1 MNSLVS
7 TTVQSSTGAP
17 QGTVKAPYLFA
28 LYTSDYRASHE
39 LCPVIKFADDSATV
53 GLINNDDH
61 THYEREI
68 ASFVEYCDRNHLEL
82 NVSKTKE
89 MIIDF
94 RRSRTS
100 PTPISIKNCDVQR
113 VNEYK
118 YLGVIID
125 DKLSWSSQI
134 DKIVTSL
141 KPRLYCLRKMNSF
154 NLRSEILWMLFN
166 SVL

>member
-17 QGTVKAPYLFA
+17 QGTVKAPYIFA
-28 LYTSDYRASHE
+28 LYTSDYRSSHE
-39 LCPVIKFADDSATV
+39 LCPVIKFADDSAMV
-53 GLINNDDH
+53 GLIKNDDH
-61 THYEREI
+61 THYEREP
-68 ASFVEYCDRNHLEL
+68 ASWNTVIGIIL

-89 MIIDF
+89 TIIDF

-125 DKLSWSSQI
+125 DKISWSSQI
-134 DKIVTSL
+134 DIVF
-141 KPRLYCLRKMNSF
+141 LR
-154 NLRSEILWMLFN
+154 
-166 SVL
+166 

>member
-1 MNSLVS
+1 M
-7 TTVQSSTGAP
+7 
-17 QGTVKAPYLFA
+17 
-28 LYTSDYRASHE
+28 
-39 LCPVIKFADDSATV
+39 V

-61 THYEREI
+61 THYEWEI

-89 MIIDF
+89 MVIDF

-100 PTPISIKNCDVQR
+100 PTPISIKNCHVQR

-154 NLRSEILWMLFN
+154 NLRSEILWMYFLTVL
-166 SVL
+166 SVGEQMPTKLILTKPIPSSAELVR